1 MPVNTYGTKPSHIK
15 MPNKKTIPPTH
26 QENQKQFIQ
35 NSQATLVKR
44 MCQKQ
49 LRVEKGTELH
59 FDSIVLLMNKSHTAA
74 CQLEMLELVQNP
86 FE

>member
-1 MPVNTYGTKPSHIK
+1 

-35 NSQATLVKR
+35 ISQATLVKR

-59 FDSIVLLMNKSHTAA
+59 FDSIVRNGVA
-74 CQLEMLELVQNP
+74 
-86 FE
+86 F